1 MRVLMMSTAVPTHFT
16 PLVPLAW
23 ALRAAGHDVLVVA
36 QPDVVPTVRSAG
48 LVAASAGEAFD
59 IGAHMRT
66 LLTEDKRPLETF
78 FRFPPE
84 QMGIFG
90 RVWMRHARVVLPEY
104 LAVTRSYR
112 PELIIAD
119 QLEYTALLV
128 GGIEG
133 IPVLHHRWGI
143 DPISDV
149 ALRDACTELADL
161 AAQHGL
167 DGLPLPVEKLDPC
180 PPSLQLPTAE
190 PGTPIRFVPFNGTG
204 VLPSWHRAEPGAPRV
219 VVSLGSSTLALN
231 GVPHVRRVIEA
242 CASVPDLDVIA
253 TCDEKYWDALGPMPF
268 PVRLVAPTPL
278 QLFLD
283 SCDAVVH
290 HGGVGTALTATA
302 FGLPQLVLPQL
313 GDQFATGE
321 RLTAVGAGIS
331 LEDVASQDDPATL
344 ADALQTLLSQ
354 PEHRKAAEELR
365 HEMAG
370 MPAPSTVAA
379 DIARRYEV
387 AHDR

>member
-1 MRVLMMSTAVPTHFT
+1 MTTTAVPTHFA

-23 ALRAAGHDVLVVA
+23 ALRAAGHDVLVVT
-36 QPDVVPTVRSAG
+36 QPDVIPTVRSAG
-48 LVAASAGEAFD
+48 LVAASVGEAFD

-66 LLTEDKRPLETF
+66 LLTVDKRPLETF
-78 FRFPPE
+78 ARFAPE

-90 RVWMRHARVVLPEY
+90 RVWMRHARVVLPGY
-104 LAVTRSYR
+104 LAVTRSFQ

-149 ALRDACTELADL
+149 ALRDAGTELADL

-167 DGLPLPVEKLDPC
+167 DGLPLPAEKLDPC
-180 PPSLQLPTAE
+180 PPSLQLPSAE
-190 PGTPIRFVPFNGTG
+190 PGTPIRFVPFNGNG
-204 VLPSWHRAEPGAPRV
+204 VLPSWHRAQPGVPRV
-219 VVSLGSSTLALN
+219 VVSLGTSTLALN
-231 GVPHVRRVIEA
+231 GVPHVRRVLRA
-242 CASVPDLDVIA
+242 CATIPEVEVIA
-253 TCDEKYWDALGPMPF
+253 TCDERYWDAVGPVP
-268 PVRLVAPTPL
+268 PRVRLVAPTPL
-278 QLFLD
+278 HLFLD

-290 HGGVGTALTATA
+290 HGGAGTVLTATA
-302 FGLPQLVLPQL
+302 AGLPQLVLPQL
-313 GDQFATGE
+313 GDQFAGGE
-321 RLTAVGAGIS
+321 RLQAVGAGIC
-331 LEDVASQDDPATL
+331 LDEVASQDDPDTVT
-344 ADALQTLLSQ
+344 DALHTLLSK
-354 PEHRKAAEELR
+354 PEHRKAAEELS

-379 DIARRYEV
+379 DIARRYGV
-387 AHDR
+387 AHD

>member
-1 MRVLMMSTAVPTHFT
+1 MRVLMTTTAVPTHFT

-23 ALRAAGHDVLVVA
+23 ALRAAGHDVLVVT
-36 QPDVVPTVRSAG
+36 QPDVIPTVRSAG
-48 LVAASAGEAFD
+48 LVAASVGEPFD

-66 LLTEDKRPLETF
+66 LLTEGKRPLETF
-78 FRFPPE
+78 DRFTPE
-84 QMGIFG
+84 EMGILG

-104 LAVTRSYR
+104 LAVARSFR
-112 PELIIAD
+112 PQLIIAD

-128 GGIEG
+128 GGVEG
-133 IPVLHHRWGI
+133 VPVLHHRWGI

-149 ALRDACTELADL
+149 ALREARVELADL
-161 AAQHGL
+161 AVQHGL
-167 DGLPLPVEKLDPC
+167 DGLPSPVEKLDPC

-204 VLPSWHRAEPGAPRV
+204 VLPSWHRAEPGVRRV
-219 VVSLGSSTLALN
+219 VVSLGTSTLALN
-231 GVPHVRRVIEA
+231 GVPHVRRVLEA
-242 CASVPDLDVIA
+242 CATIPELDVIA
-253 TCDEKYWDALGPMPF
+253 TCDERYRDAVSPVPHR
-268 PVRLVAPTPL
+268 VRLVAPTPL
-278 QLFLD
+278 HLFLD

-321 RLTAVGAGIS
+321 RLRAMGAGIS

-354 PEHRKAAEELR
+354 PEHRKAAQELR

-370 MPAPSTVAA
+370 MPSPAAVAA
-379 DIARRYEV
+379 DLAQRYGKSL
-387 AHDR
+387 

>member
-1 MRVLMMSTAVPTHFT
+1 MTTTAVPTHFA

-36 QPDVVPTVRSAG
+36 QPDVIPAVLSAG

-78 FRFPPE
+78 WRFTPE

-90 RVWMRHARVVLPEY
+90 RVWMRHARAVLPEY
-104 LAVTRSYR
+104 LAVTRSFH
-112 PELIIAD
+112 PQLIIAD

-161 AAQHGL
+161 AAQCGL
-167 DGLPLPVEKLDPC
+167 GGLPLPAEKLDPC
-180 PPSLQLPTAE
+180 PPSLQVPSAE
-190 PGTPIRFVPFNGTG
+190 RGTPIRFVPFNGSG
-204 VLPSWHRAEPGAPRV
+204 VVPSWHRAQPGVRRV
-219 VVSLGSSTLALN
+219 VVSLGTSTLALN
-231 GVPHVRRVIEA
+231 GVPHVRRVLRA
-242 CASVPDLDVIA
+242 CATAAEVEVIA
-253 TCDEKYWDALGPMPF
+253 TCDERYWEAVGPVP
-268 PVRLVAPTPL
+268 PRVRLVVPTPL
-278 QLFLD
+278 HLFLD

-290 HGGVGTALTATA
+290 HGGAGTTLTATA
-302 FGLPQLVLPQL
+302 AGLPQLVLPQL
-313 GDQFATGE
+313 GDQFAGGE
-321 RLTAVGAGIS
+321 RLQAVGAGIS
-331 LEDVASQDDPATL
+331 LEDVDSQDDPVTV
-344 ADALQTLLSQ
+344 ADALQTLLSK
-354 PEHRKAAEELR
+354 PEHRKAAEELS

-379 DIARRYEV
+379 DVARRYGV
-387 AHDR
+387 AHDC